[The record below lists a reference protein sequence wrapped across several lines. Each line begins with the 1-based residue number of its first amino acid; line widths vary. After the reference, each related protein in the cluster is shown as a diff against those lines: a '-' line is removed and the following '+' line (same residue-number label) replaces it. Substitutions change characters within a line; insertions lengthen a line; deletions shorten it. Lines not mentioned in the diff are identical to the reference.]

1 MERIDHM
8 KLLPGMEDIGTEI
21 MDRVLSER
29 EAFDYFEY
37 TEEDVMRV
45 LEKESIDSEDFK
57 ALLSP
62 AALLFLEQIA
72 EKARSV
78 TRRYFGNS
86 IYLFTPLYISNYCEN
101 LCIYCGFNR
110 ENRIRRAKLDAEV
123 IEKELVEIA
132 KSGLQDL
139 LILTGESRKM
149 SDVDYIGQAVR
160 MARNYFKTVGVEVYP
175 MNSDEYARL
184 RAYGADYVT
193 VFQETYNTTKY
204 EELHLAGNKRV
215 FPYRFNA
222 QERALMGGMRGVA
235 FGALLG
241 LDDFRKDAFA
251 TGLHASL
258 LQKKYPHAEI
268 SLSCPR
274 LRPIINHAEINP
286 KDVHE
291 RQLVQIICAYRLF
304 LPYAGI
310 TVSSRESANFRNHII
325 QIAAT
330 KISSGVSTGI
340 GEHSADASDPQGDEQ
355 FEIADTRTTEE
366 VFRAI
371 VAAGLQP
378 VMSDYV
384 DTEN

>member
-29 EAFDYFEY
+29 KAFDYYEY

-45 LEKESIDSEDFK
+45 LEKDSITLEDFK
-57 ALLSP
+57 VLLSP

-72 EKARSV
+72 EKARNV

-123 IEKELVEIA
+123 IEKELREIA

-139 LILTGESRKM
+139 LVLTGESRKM

-184 RAYGADYVT
+184 REYGADYVT
-193 VFQETYNTTKY
+193 VFQETYNTDRY
-204 EELHLAGNKRV
+204 GELHLAGNKRV

-274 LRPIINHAEINP
+274 LRPIINNSEINP

-340 GEHSADASDPQGDEQ
+340 GEHSADASDSQGDEQ
-355 FEIADTRTTEE
+355 FEIADARTTEE
-366 VFRAI
+366 VFQAI

-384 DTEN
+384 DTAN

>member
-72 EKARSV
+72 EKARNV